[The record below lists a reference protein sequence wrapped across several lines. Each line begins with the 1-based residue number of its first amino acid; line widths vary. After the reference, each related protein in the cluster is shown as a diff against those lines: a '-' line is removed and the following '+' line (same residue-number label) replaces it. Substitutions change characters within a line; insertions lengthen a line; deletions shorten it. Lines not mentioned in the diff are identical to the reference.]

1 MLPLMQE
8 HHKEQELYFGEDY
21 YDENMEDSDEEEIL
35 DDPYAEAERLARIA
49 AKNLMRARSAYM
61 DDQTMIVRERRHS
74 RDVDSHESEKSSQ
87 HHRHQ
92 ADPTNTA
99 HRGRRNRRTESS
111 AENRN
116 AERSSVSQA

>member
-21 YDENMEDSDEEEIL
+21 YDENMEDSDEEEIHN
-35 DDPYAEAERLARIA
+35 DPYAEAERLARIA

-61 DDQTMIVRERRHS
+61 DDQNMIVKERRHS
-74 RDVDSHESEKSSQ
+74 RDIDSQESESNQ

-92 ADPTNTA
+92 ADPTNTVN
-99 HRGRRNRRTESS
+99 RGRRNRRTESS
-111 AENRN
+111 AENKN
-116 AERSSVSQA
+116 VEKSSVS